1 MIAYD
6 NNYSR
11 FVAYTKV
18 ILPIIALGILST
30 LFLFSR
36 NIDPTQ
42 SIPFAD
48 VDVAELAREQRIGA
62 PNYAGVTEDG
72 DAISITATTA
82 RPQVGNAK
90 IISATDLTAVIED
103 TSGGRIDMM
112 SKSGVIDSEQQQVT
126 MGGGVQILTSTGY
139 IINTKGIVAALDET
153 SMVSDG
159 PITAT
164 GPLGSLTAGQMV
176 LEKQNSIEDTHLLVF
191 KGGVKLIYDPKDH

>member
-11 FVAYTKV
+11 FVALTKV

-48 VDVAELAREQRIGA
+48 MDVEELARAQRIGA

-72 DAISITATTA
+72 AAISVTATTA
-82 RPQVGNAK
+82 RPHEGNTK
-90 IISATDLTAVIED
+90 VISATDVTAVIED
-103 TSGGRIDMM
+103 TAGGRIDITAKDGM
-112 SKSGVIDSEQQQVT
+112 IDSELQQVT
-126 MGGGVQILTSTGY
+126 LGGGVEILTSTGY
-139 IINTKGIVAALDET
+139 IVHTEGLVIALDET
-153 SMVSDG
+153 SMASDG
-159 PITAT
+159 RITAK
-164 GPLGSLTAGQMV
+164 GPFGSFSAGQMV
-176 LEKQNSIEDTHLLVF
+176 LEVQNSAKDTHLLVF
-191 KGGVKLIYDPKDH
+191 KGGVKLIYDPKGS

>member
-48 VDVAELAREQRIGA
+48 IDVEQLAREQRIGA

-72 DAISITATTA
+72 SAISITATTA
-82 RPQVGNAK
+82 RPLEGNAQV
-90 IISATDLTAVIED
+90 IAATDVTTIIED
-103 TSGGRIDMM
+103 ATGGRIDI
-112 SKSGVIDSEQQQVT
+112 SASSGRIDSAQQQVT
-126 MGGGVQILTSTGY
+126 LDGGVQILTSTGF
-139 IINTKGIVAALDET
+139 IINTSGLTAALDVT
-153 SMVSDG
+153 AIASDG
-159 PITAT
+159 HITAT

-176 LEKQNSIEDTHLLVF
+176 LEKQNNTDDTHLLVF
-191 KGGVKLIYDPKDH
+191 KGGVKLIYDPKGS

>member
-11 FVAYTKV
+11 FVAFTKV

-48 VDVAELAREQRIGA
+48 VDIEGLAREQRIGA
-62 PNYAGVTEDG
+62 PNYAGVTDDG
-72 DAISITATTA
+72 AAISVTATTA
-82 RPQVGNAK
+82 RPFEGNVK
-90 IISATDLTAVIED
+90 VISATDVTTIIED
-103 TSGGRIDMM
+103 STGGRIDMTAA
-112 SKSGVIDSEQQQVT
+112 SGMIDSEQQQVT
-126 MGGGVQILTSTGY
+126 LGGGVQILTSTGFT
-139 IINTKGIVAALDET
+139 INTTGLTAALDET

-159 PITAT
+159 RITAT

-176 LEKQNSIEDTHLLVF
+176 LERQNSSEDAHLLVF
-191 KGGVKLIYDPKDH
+191 KGGVKLIYDPKGS

>member
-36 NIDPTQ
+36 NIDPTR

-48 VDVAELAREQRIGA
+48 VDVNELAREQRVGA
-62 PNYAGVTEDG
+62 PNYAGVTDDG
-72 DAISITATTA
+72 AAISITATTA
-82 RPQVGNAK
+82 RPLEGNSK
-90 IISATDLTAVIED
+90 VISATDVTAIIED
-103 TSGGRIDMM
+103 RTGGRIDMTARD
-112 SKSGVIDSEQQQVT
+112 GVIDSEQQQVT
-126 MGGGVQILTSTGY
+126 LSGGVEILTSTGF
-139 IINTKGIVAALDET
+139 IINTPGLIAALDET
-153 SMVSDG
+153 SIISDG
-159 PITAT
+159 RITAT

-176 LEKQNSIEDTHLLVF
+176 LEKQNSAEDAHLLVF
-191 KGGVKLIYDPKDH
+191 KGGVKLIYDPKGS